1 MRIILEV
8 TSGPMDGH
16 LFEFNH
22 TVDIGREGKLK
33 LALDRFIS
41 RRHAQ
46 IEVKEPHVVLEDLRS
61 TNGTFVDDQRLQGR
75 VELRNGQVFRVGRT
89 WLEINWT

>member
-1 MRIILEV
+1 MRIKVEV
-8 TSGPMDGH
+8 VSGPMDGH
-16 LFEFNH
+16 IFEFNH
-22 TVDIGREGKLK
+22 TVDIGREGELK
-33 LALDRFIS
+33 LGFDRFVS

-46 IEVKEPHVVLEDLRS
+46 IEVKEPHVVLEDMRS

-89 WLEINWT
+89 WLEIGW